1 MTAGRTSLAA
11 RVPTIKKQKFQTV
24 LPLKSRNF
32 PEAKKAFKQEQ
43 RKKAGRM
50 AFVAALCVVMWAVDG
65 NMGSVPDFLS
75 RPIKNP

>member
-1 MTAGRTSLAA
+1 MEAAAFWTVPFTNFQRKFIHLMTAGRTSLAA

-43 RKKAGRM
+43 RKKPGGWLSLR
-50 AFVAALCVVMWAVDG
+50 LCV
-65 NMGSVPDFLS
+65 
-75 RPIKNP
+75 

>member
-43 RKKAGRM
+43 RKKPGGWLSLR
-50 AFVAALCVVMWAVDG
+50 LCV
-65 NMGSVPDFLS
+65 
-75 RPIKNP
+75 